1 MIALRAIREWPTRS
15 ALIFGT
21 LLSLLSAILIS
32 DLKIEGD
39 IYGLLGHDDPV
50 VIKFE
55 SLAAVTPGL
64 EELLIVCEPG
74 SPLDQDT
81 VAELSALES
90 IRDHSR
96 TYLRVGTSSVYGFSL
111 TVDPADWHETQPIL
125 VAVKATLDDAGA
137 DCGLTGTPAIV
148 QDMQSQLNEDIKV
161 ALAVA
166 TVLVSLLFAFVY
178 RIGWLALLML
188 VPVFAGIA
196 WGIAAYSVIRG
207 ELTLLAATVPTLL
220 IGIGI
225 DHCIHMIQ
233 SVRYSLAGN
242 ELDRNAAV
250 LLAWRRLLGPIT
262 LATLTTA
269 VTFLA
274 LTTAGLRGLADLGW
288 SGALVTLGV
297 YLACV
302 SLLPAILL
310 LTPRNW
316 LTRSAMFDR
325 PIRRLAPWLR
335 GHAGLVTTVFLLAG
349 AASLAG
355 ILRLESMD
363 DNRLLET
370 GDLASLHLQERIAE
384 EHGLSSSPILLRF
397 DRPDHAIEL
406 LAEIDR
412 PNSIGSLLAV
422 PDVPG
427 LLQVHPIENAFIR
440 RNYRATMLTLQ
451 PWIEESGLGPW
462 ETSGGPVM
470 NERINE
476 LVYADVRTVLPMAV
490 IAILFVLA
498 IGTRSLLKPFLVV
511 LPLSLALAWLLG
523 TMGLFGIAASVATVA
538 IAPLVLGVG
547 VDGGVHLLS
556 SWQRHRGE
564 LAEVFAE
571 TGLAIVITFV
581 TSATAFAAFLFARSP
596 SLVYFGSQAAFA
608 LAGCL
613 FVTLAVLPFLF
624 RLLLPRDQ
632 GETVEN

>member
-1 MIALRAIREWPTRS
+1 MIGLRAIREWPTRS
-15 ALIFGT
+15 ALALGA
-21 LLSLLSAILIS
+21 LLTLLSAILIS
-32 DLKIEGD
+32 DLRIEGD

-64 EELLIVCEPG
+64 EELLVVCEPG

-96 TYLRVGTSSVYGFSL
+96 TYVRVGTSSVYGFSL

-161 ALAVA
+161 ALAIA
-166 TVLVSLLFAFVY
+166 AVLVSLLFAFVY

-242 ELDRNAAV
+242 QLERNEAV

-316 LTRSAMFDR
+316 LTRNAMFDR

-355 ILRLESMD
+355 VLRLESMD
-363 DNRLLET
+363 DNRLLES

-397 DRPDHAIEL
+397 DHPDHAIEL

-412 PNSIGSLLAV
+412 PNAIGSLRAV

-427 LLQVHPIENAFIR
+427 LLQVHPIENTFVR
-440 RNYRATMLTLQ
+440 RNYRATILALQ
-451 PWIEESGLGPW
+451 QWIEESGLGPW
-462 ETSGGPVM
+462 EISGGPVM

-523 TMGLFGIAASVATVA
+523 TMGLLGIAASVATVA

-581 TSATAFAAFLFARSP
+581 TSATAFAAFVFARSP

-624 RLLLPRDQ
+624 RLLLPRNQ
-632 GETVEN
+632 GEAVEN